1 MKSEEDINRR
11 VEMIN
16 AEIENIDK
24 KQHISII
31 DAIHKRDLLV
41 QEIALRW
48 CLKRSRSSQER
59 LKKSTGI

>member
-11 VEMIN
+11 VEMID

-31 DAIHKRDLLV
+31 DTIHKRDLLV
-41 QEIALRW
+41 QEKALRW

-59 LKKSTGI
+59 LKKSTGT